1 MTSWFELRISIQ
13 TIAESFPFF
22 SSDSLVPTE
31 TKFKHRVKRTSAD
44 DIFFLSKECEPEDY
58 CNYCDL
64 QEGYIIIFIVLIQ
77 LTSAQLT

>member
-31 TKFKHRVKRTSAD
+31 TKFKHRVQRTSAD
-44 DIFFLSKECEPEDY
+44 DIFFYRKNVSRR
-58 CNYCDL
+58 
-64 QEGYIIIFIVLIQ
+64 IIVITVIYRKG
-77 LTSAQLT
+77 T